1 MSIACPRVPL
11 TLGVT
16 GHRNLLPAE
25 QPVIEAHLRKLFD
38 ELSRRFPETPL
49 RLLSPLAEGA
59 DQIAAR
65 VARDM
70 GIEIVVPLPLAF
82 EKYAEDFG
90 TEAALEEFHALAK
103 DSVRVELYHT
113 EAETAVND
121 GESTRAM
128 AYARLG
134 MYISDH
140 CEILIALWDGK
151 PSLGVGGTA
160 AVVDYHQFGDMEGAS
175 SGRTGA
181 RMLAEDDTD
190 LVYHI
195 VCSRQCA
202 DGEPAEGLVRGS
214 ARWLIADP
222 DRTAVADVPATMAAM
237 IRRAG
242 ELNADVVRLASKVMP
257 TSEVLPGWDDA
268 FASHPDIAKTA
279 AFFAATDML
288 ANHFRVRHRMT
299 LRMLYLFAVLMGAS
313 FIAYADLDSGPMIL
327 VFQLLFFSGFV
338 LYRWANR
345 QQWHRRFLDYRALAE
360 GLRVQ
365 FYWRLAGVSG
375 GLRNDFAYDNFLQ
388 KQDVEIGWIRNVM
401 RFAGTPE
408 GDSLSNEN
416 ILETVIDLWIG
427 TPDGNGQLGYFESRY
442 SSHRQHVGA
451 TSRLIAACMWSGIAI
466 TIVLALFQA
475 VLPDT
480 VVILLVAAMGLLPL
494 VAAVRG
500 AYAHKVAEKEL
511 LKQYHFMLR
520 LYREAR
526 FRLSRCRTAEQKR
539 QILRAVGEAAL
550 DEHAEWILVHRE
562 RPLEPGKL

>member
-1 MSIACPRVPL
+1 MSAPCPRVPL

-25 QPVIEAHLRKLFD
+25 QPVIEERLRNLFG
-38 ELSRRFPETPL
+38 ELARRFPETPL

-59 DQIAAR
+59 DQLAAR

-70 GIEIVVPLPLAF
+70 GIEIVVPLPFAF
-82 EKYAEDFG
+82 ERYAEDFG
-90 TEAALEEFHALAK
+90 TEAALAEFHALAK
-103 DSVRVELYHT
+103 DSARVELYHT
-113 EAETAVND
+113 DD
-121 GESTRAM
+121 GNALDSGASTRAL

-151 PSLGVGGTA
+151 PGLGVGGTA
-160 AVVDYHQFGDMEGAS
+160 AVVDYHQFGDMEGTS
-175 SGRTGA
+175 SGQSSA
-181 RMLAEDDTD
+181 RSLAEDDTD

-202 DGEPAEGLVRGS
+202 DGEPAAGLLPGS
-214 ARWLIADP
+214 TRWLVADP
-222 DRTAVADVPATMAAM
+222 DRIEVADIPATMAAM
-237 IRRAG
+237 IRRTG
-242 ELNADVVRLASKVMP
+242 DLNADVARLASAIGP
-257 TSEVLPGWDDA
+257 TGAALPGWDDA

-279 AFFAATDML
+279 AFFAATDSL
-288 ANHFRVRHRMT
+288 ANHFSRRHRAT
-299 LRMLYLFAVLMGAS
+299 LKTLYLFAVLMGAS
-313 FIAYADLDSGPMIL
+313 FIAYADLESGPMIFS
-327 VFQLLFFSGFV
+327 FQLLFFAGFA

-345 QQWHRRFLDYRALAE
+345 QQWHRKFLDYRALAE

-365 FYWRLAGVSG
+365 FYWRLAGASG

-408 GDSLSNEN
+408 GDNLCDDR
-416 ILETVIDLWIG
+416 LLDTVIALWVG
-427 TPDGNGQLGYFESRY
+427 TPGGRGQLGYFESRY
-442 SSHRQHVGA
+442 ASHRRHVGA
-451 TSRLIAACMWSGIAI
+451 TSRLIGTCMWSSLAI
-466 TIVLALFQA
+466 TVVLVVFEA
-475 VLPDT
+475 VLPEAA
-480 VVILLVAAMGLLPL
+480 VILLVAAMGLLPL
-494 VAAVRG
+494 IAAVRG

-526 FRLSRCRTAEQKR
+526 FRLSRCKTAEQKR